1 MALYPQSFLDD
12 LRLQADIVTVV
23 QDVVAL
29 KRVGNRYRGLCPFH
43 GEKTPSFH
51 VNREQGLFHCFG
63 CQVGGNVFKFVELH
77 ERVSFPEAVKLLA
90 QRFGLPLPE
99 MTDGARDPAA
109 DSEREAL
116 LKIHELATALYRE
129 ALAGANGRRGRQML
143 EDRGLTAATID
154 RLQLGFAPPGRD
166 LLARQLRQKGFELPL
181 MLRSGL
187 VMDREG
193 TPVDRFRNRLM
204 IPIARE
210 GGSIV
215 AFGGRSMDAE
225 TQPKYLNSPETPIYS
240 KGRTLY
246 GLNLTKG
253 DVRRLGY
260 AVLVEGYFDFAQV
273 LQEGASA
280 VVATCGTALTP
291 AQVQLLRRFAAKTV
305 LSFDPDAAGQ
315 GAAVRSCELLVEEG
329 FQVSVAVLPAGEDPD
344 TFIKRH
350 GGAAYQD
357 RLRAATPYLDF
368 LLERA
373 AAQHGDLRN
382 AERRL
387 AFLNDMLAV
396 AARIPSAAA
405 RDQFADRLAH
415 RADIG
420 EEVVRDEIR
429 KAAVARKP
437 ALTAGGGGAAT
448 GAGVRLPGFGEVTP
462 AERDLLAGLLL
473 EPERVMDALEELDD
487 RDLQGLSVQAI
498 LARARELVGQP
509 PETIPATLL
518 GRLNEGE
525 VALMTGIAARIP
537 KPAPA
542 HDCVRALRQRRYER
556 ERAAVQ
562 REIDRL
568 QERGTPADDGEIDR
582 LWEQK
587 LSLSMQIEALSRGGT
602 AADVDRRSNL

>member
-1 MALYPQSFLDD
+1 MALYPQSFIDD
-12 LRLQADIVTVV
+12 LRLAADIVTVV

-43 GEKTPSFH
+43 GEKTPSFY
-51 VNREQGLFHCFG
+51 VNREKGFFNCFG
-63 CQVGGNVFKFVELH
+63 CHVGGDVFKFVALH
-77 ERVSFPEAVKLLA
+77 EKVSFPEAVKMLA

-99 MTDGARDPAA
+99 LTDGARDPAVDA
-109 DSEREAL
+109 EREAL
-116 LKIHELATALYRE
+116 LTMHELATALYRE
-129 ALAGANGRRGRQML
+129 TLDGPGGRRGRQML
-143 EDRGLTAATID
+143 QDRGLTAQTID
-154 RLQLGFAPPGRD
+154 RLQLGFAPAGRD
-166 LLARQLRQKGFELPL
+166 LLARHLRQKGFQLPE

-187 VMDREG
+187 VMDRDG
-193 TPVDRFRNRLM
+193 QPVDRFRNRLM

-215 AFGGRSMDAE
+215 AFGARSMDAE

-273 LQEGASA
+273 LQEGASP

-291 AQVQLLRRFAAKTV
+291 AQVQMLRRFAAKAV

-315 GAAVRSCELLVEEG
+315 GAAVRSCELLVQEG

-344 TFIKRH
+344 TFIKRR

-357 RLRAATPYLDF
+357 RLKAASPYLDF
-368 LLERA
+368 LLERT
-373 AAQHGDLRN
+373 AAQHDLQN
-382 AERRL
+382 PESRL
-387 AFLNDMLAV
+387 AFLNSMLAV
-396 AARIPSAAA
+396 AAQIPSAAA

-415 RADIG
+415 RAQVG
-420 EEVVRDEIR
+420 EAVVRDEIR
-429 KAAVARKP
+429 KAAVSRKTSLAAAAP
-437 ALTAGGGGAAT
+437 AAA
-448 GAGVRLPGFGEVTP
+448 RLPGFGDLTA

-473 EPERVMDALEELDD
+473 EPESVVDALDELDD
-487 RDLQGLSVQAI
+487 RDMQGLSVQPI
-498 LARARELVGQP
+498 LARARELVGHP
-509 PETIPATLL
+509 PETIPALL
-518 GRLNEGE
+518 LERLNEGE
-525 VALMTGIAARIP
+525 VALITGIAARIP

-542 HDCVRALRQRRYER
+542 QDCVRALRRRRYER

-562 REIDRL
+562 REIDTL
-568 QERGTPADDGEIDR
+568 QERGAPADVGEIDR
-582 LWEQK
+582 LWARKRTLITE
-587 LSLSMQIEALSRGGT
+587 IEALS
-602 AADVDRRSNL
+602 

>member
-12 LRLQADIVTVV
+12 LRLQADIVAVV

-43 GEKTPSFH
+43 GEKTPSFY
-51 VNREQGLFHCFG
+51 VNREQGFFHCFG
-63 CQVGGNVFKFVELH
+63 CQVGGDVLKFVELH
-77 ERVSFPEAVKLLA
+77 EKVSFPEAVKLLA

-99 MTDGARDPAA
+99 LAEGSRDAA
-109 DSEREAL
+109 VDAERETL
-116 LKIHELATALYRE
+116 LKLHELATAVYRE
-129 ALAGANGRRGRQML
+129 ALAGSSGRRGRQML
-143 EDRGLTAATID
+143 EERGLTAQTVD

-166 LLARQLRQKGFELPL
+166 VLAKHLLQKGFKLPELF
-181 MLRSGL
+181 RSGL

-193 TPVDRFRNRLM
+193 SPVDRFRNRLM

-225 TQPKYLNSPETPIYS
+225 TQPKYLNSPETPVYS

-246 GLNLTKG
+246 GLNLTKN

-291 AQVQLLRRFAAKTV
+291 AQVQLLRRFAAKAV

-315 GAAVRSCELLVEEG
+315 GAAVRSCELLVQEG

-350 GGAAYQD
+350 GGEAYQE
-357 RLRAATPYLDF
+357 RLKHADPYLDF
-368 LLERA
+368 LLDRS
-373 AAQHGDLRN
+373 AAQHDLQHP
-382 AERRL
+382 ESRL
-387 AFLNDMLAV
+387 AFLNSMLAV
-396 AARIPSAAA
+396 AAQIPSAAA

-415 RADIG
+415 RAGVG

-429 KAAVARKP
+429 KAAVSRKP
-437 ALTAGGGGAAT
+437 SLAASAPGT
-448 GAGVRLPGFGEVTP
+448 RLPGFGELTP

-473 EPERVMDALEELDD
+473 EPETVMDALEGLDD
-487 RDLQGLSVQAI
+487 RDMQGLSVQPI
-498 LARARELVGQP
+498 LARARELAGLP
-509 PETIPATLL
+509 PDTIPATLL
-518 GRLNEGE
+518 ERLTEGE
-525 VALMTGIAARIP
+525 VALITGIAARIP

-542 HDCVRALRQRRYER
+542 HDCVRALRRRRYER

-568 QERGTPADDGEIDR
+568 QERGGPADVGEIDR
-582 LWEQK
+582 LWAHKRTLITE
-587 LSLSMQIEALSRGGT
+587 IDALS
-602 AADVDRRSNL
+602 